1 METPNKGDS
10 RWGSLFRNDLQG
22 MLLPI
27 VLITIIGSVNI
38 FSATYISSI
47 YENTGLLGYFWKH
60 IVFLLIS
67 LAAGIILYRYDYR
80 QLQKDH
86 MLQRIMLAT
95 LVGLVLV
102 LIMGAVINGARR
114 WILIGPISVQPSEFA
129 KLAALIWTSAKLSS
143 LRKWGKPRHT
153 NPLINMKG
161 YFGERISYMFPMLSW
176 PAVFAGLTFFQ
187 PDLGTTI
194 LIFGFSFILIYLAGF
209 DGKFFGGAFTRLYCG
224 SFVAV
229 PVGAYTVLV

>member
-161 YFGERISYMFPMLSW
+161 YFGERYQFYASY
-176 PAVFAGLTFFQ
+176 VE
-187 PDLGTTI
+187 
-194 LIFGFSFILIYLAGF
+194 LA
-209 DGKFFGGAFTRLYCG
+209 
-224 SFVAV
+224 
-229 PVGAYTVLV
+229 

>member
-86 MLQRIMLAT
+86 MLQRIMVAT

-161 YFGERISYMFPMLSW
+161 YFGERISICFL
-176 PAVFAGLTFFQ
+176 
-187 PDLGTTI
+187 
-194 LIFGFSFILIYLAGF
+194 
-209 DGKFFGGAFTRLYCG
+209 C
-224 SFVAV
+224 
-229 PVGAYTVLV
+229 

>member
-86 MLQRIMLAT
+86 MLQRIMVAT

-114 WILIGPISVQPSEFA
+114 WI
-129 KLAALIWTSAKLSS
+129 
-143 LRKWGKPRHT
+143 
-153 NPLINMKG
+153 
-161 YFGERISYMFPMLSW
+161 
-176 PAVFAGLTFFQ
+176 
-187 PDLGTTI
+187 
-194 LIFGFSFILIYLAGF
+194 
-209 DGKFFGGAFTRLYCG
+209 
-224 SFVAV
+224 
-229 PVGAYTVLV
+229 

>member
-1 METPNKGDS
+1 M
-10 RWGSLFRNDLQG
+10 
-22 MLLPI
+22 
-27 VLITIIGSVNI
+27 TIDN
-38 FSATYISSI
+38 YRR
-47 YENTGLLGYFWKH
+47 
-60 IVFLLIS
+60 
-67 LAAGIILYRYDYR
+67 IICCNALW
-80 QLQKDH
+80 
-86 MLQRIMLAT
+86 LAT

-209 DGKFFGGAFTRLYCG
+209 DGKFFGGAFAVAGFLWFYCG

-229 PVGAYTVLV
+229 PVGAYSILV